1 MTTTSSLARSARRR
15 APALLGVAL
24 FALVIA
30 ACGSSSPTAST
41 SSTTAPGAS
50 AGATTTYRLDAQDG
64 YGGARFPG
72 VTGWLNNN
80 ISSFSSGGF
89 DSAGGTSLS
98 SKIGALSSQV
108 QAAEKITFKAVYTT
122 TGSGSNGS
130 VTIEQAPPK
139 SALLVERWQRDQ
151 HGDGFVF
158 LLQRQRSDELLQRR
172 RLQSPVGTDGSVQ
185 PRYRPH

>member
-50 AGATTTYRLDAQDG
+50 AGATTTSTA
-64 YGGARFPG
+64 P
-72 VTGWLNNN
+72 
-80 ISSFSSGGF
+80 
-89 DSAGGTSLS
+89 AGGTSLS

-139 SALLVERWQRDQ
+139 SAFSSSGGSEINTGTASYFCSNANGQTTCYSAGASNPLSALTAL
-151 HGDGFVF
+151 FSPATA
-158 LLQRQRSDELLQRR
+158 LTELKAAQAEA
-172 RLQSPVGTDGSVQ
+172 VAHAAG
-185 PRYRPH
+185 

>member
-50 AGATTTYRLDAQDG
+50 AGATTTSTA
-64 YGGARFPG
+64 P
-72 VTGWLNNN
+72 
-80 ISSFSSGGF
+80 
-89 DSAGGTSLS
+89 AGGTSLS